1 MNPTDLLIR
10 SMENLDDVGDVLV
23 IRRHKDG
30 CISFESALKSR
41 FDAYAMVCSVKAT
54 IESLIT
60 VTEISE

>member
-1 MNPTDLLIR
+1 MNLTELLIR
-10 SMENLDDVGDVLV
+10 SMENLDDVGDVLI

-30 CISFESALKSR
+30 CVSFESASKSR

-54 IESLIT
+54 IESLII